1 VARLLLFD
9 IDMTLI
15 RGRDPGR
22 GPGRAA
28 IDLAFERV
36 YGVQQASAG
45 VSFDGRTDRGIF
57 SEMIALHAGAHG
69 DAAAAFDAITAAY
82 LAALAETT
90 GSIESVVLPGV
101 FELLTALRVSHP
113 GIGLATGNLERGA
126 ALKLSA
132 HGLWEAFATGGF
144 GDKTDNRTELV
155 SDGITRLA
163 AHLGVAAGP
172 ADCIVIG
179 DTPLDIAAAHGA
191 GARALGVATGRSS
204 LAELLACGAD
214 WAVADLSSTK
224 SVLEILRSEPSHQPP
239 APAAAEG

>member
-1 VARLLLFD
+1 MARLLLFD

-57 SEMIALHAGAHG
+57 SEMIALHAGTHG

-82 LAALAETT
+82 
-90 GSIESVVLPGV
+90 
-101 FELLTALRVSHP
+101 
-113 GIGLATGNLERGA
+113 
-126 ALKLSA
+126 
-132 HGLWEAFATGGF
+132 
-144 GDKTDNRTELV
+144 
-155 SDGITRLA
+155 LA